1 VPGTG
6 RGLPRPSRLL
16 VTEAVLLG
24 AAVTAVLLAFDQ
36 LARRPWPESSRS
48 ARLDWL
54 SVVPSASLGR
64 GAASIALAGSA
75 VSVVALL
82 AMLTITADAG
92 LAELAWRLALLGI
105 GGGLFNTPINT
116 AVLAAAPIGMAGTA
130 GGIGATARMVA
141 MTLGS
146 SVAALCWTVAGG
158 GLPGFRTGVLLL
170 TAAALVGVLVLMRPR
185 RA

>member
-1 VPGTG
+1 MFTI
-6 RGLPRPSRLL
+6 
-16 VTEAVLLG
+16 A
-24 AAVTAVLLAFDQ
+24 LLALMAISLTGGLIAFLVPYLVADVLRGDPRQ
-36 LARRPWPESSRS
+36 TGIALLFFVGAVAPVSPLAGVLADRYGTR
-48 ARLDWL
+48 
-54 SVVPSASLGR
+54 
-64 GAASIALAGSA
+64 SIALAGSA

-158 GLPGFRTGVLLL
+158 GLPGFGP
-170 TAAALVGVLVLMRPR
+170 ACCC
-185 RA
+185 